1 MKIYVITHKK
11 YKKIK
16 SVYPYYPLLVGSSNG
31 NKGENFYLKDN
42 KGNNIS
48 KKNKSYCELTGT
60 YWIWKNN
67 LENNNDIVGIV
78 HYRRYFTKYKG
89 IFKRFGILNSKDYSK
104 ILEKF
109 DMILPMKNLGEF
121 NGKKAKEFFIENH
134 DEEVWNITKKIIFK
148 EFNDYY
154 DDFCWF
160 ENQKSGYC
168 YNMLV
173 TKENIYS
180 RYCSWIFPILN
191 EIEKN
196 INLDD
201 YDDYNQR
208 MIGFIAE
215 RLMNVWVHHNNF
227 KVKEIPVYFQK

>member
-1 MKIYVITHKK
+1 
-11 YKKIK
+11 
-16 SVYPYYPLLVGSSNG
+16 
-31 NKGENFYLKDN
+31 
-42 KGNNIS
+42 
-48 KKNKSYCELTGT
+48 
-60 YWIWKNN
+60 
-67 LENNNDIVGIV
+67 
-78 HYRRYFTKYKG
+78 
-89 IFKRFGILNSKDYSK
+89 
-104 ILEKF
+104 
-109 DMILPMKNLGEF
+109 
-121 NGKKAKEFFIENH
+121 
-134 DEEVWNITKKIIFK
+134 
-148 EFNDYY
+148 
-154 DDFCWF
+154 
-160 ENQKSGYC
+160 
-168 YNMLV
+168 MLV